1 MTDACAHSIGALLL
15 QAGTITSNDLAA
27 AAAARASSDKRIGKH
42 LIRAGAL
49 TEAALLAALSRQLGF
64 PVQTLQDA
72 PDGPTQLRP
81 AIDRSG
87 YPLSWWRDQEAL
99 PALEPDG
106 GVTLIAADPLAPG
119 LADFVDLAFAPALI
133 RWRLAPG
140 SLIEQLSLSLSAT
153 PPATA
158 RVTQEEEGPAI
169 RWLDELLGQAAA
181 LDATDIHF
189 EPDDRS
195 GQVRLRL
202 DGVLHPWRDASRDL
216 FDPVVARLKLLA
228 GLDIAERRLPQDGRL
243 TLRAAGRHLDARVAT
258 LPGRAGESMVLR
270 LLPVEAGPPQLDS
283 LGMSDQMRARWLA
296 LAGQPNGV
304 LLVTGPTGSGK
315 STTLHASLVHLNDG
329 RSRIVTIEE
338 PVERRIPGINQVQA
352 HSAIGYGFAEA
363 LRAILRQDPDR
374 IMVGEIRDADTAG
387 TALQAALTG
396 HMVYSTLHTNDA
408 AGAFGR
414 LVDLGVEPF
423 LIASSLR
430 GVLAQ
435 RLLRR
440 LCPACAL
447 PDATLPRRAVGC
459 PSCGGSGYRG
469 RFGVFDLIEATP
481 TLHDAILARASP
493 AALADIAAT
502 GGLRADAEAKRLMGW
517 TDLAEVERVLGA

>member
-99 PALEPDG
+99 PVLEPDG

-119 LADFVDLAFAPALI
+119 LADFVDLAFAPAPI

-153 PPATA
+153 PPATV

-469 RFGVFDLIEATP
+469 RFGVFDLIEAKP

-502 GGLRADAEAKRLMGW
+502 GGLRADAETKRLMGW